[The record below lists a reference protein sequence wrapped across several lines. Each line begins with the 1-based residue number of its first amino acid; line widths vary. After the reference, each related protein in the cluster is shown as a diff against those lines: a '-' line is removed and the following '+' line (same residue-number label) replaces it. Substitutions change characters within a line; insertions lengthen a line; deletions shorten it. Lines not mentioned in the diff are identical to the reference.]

1 MSKSNYLENQWL
13 GNLFNNASLTYASDT
28 TFYVALHSS
37 DPGEAGTQD
46 TNEISYTGYA
56 RVGVARNSGGFTVTG
71 ATVVNTAQIQFPICT
86 GGSVTATHFSIGRL
100 ASGAGDI
107 LYKGALNSS
116 LAISNNVRPEFETG
130 VLTITE
136 S

>member
-1 MSKSNYLENQWL
+1 MSKSNYLENQFL
-13 GNLFNNASLTYASDT
+13 ANLFNNAALGYASDT

-56 RVGVARNSGGFTVTG
+56 RVGVARNSGGFTVSG
-71 ATVVNTAQIQFPICT
+71 ATVTNTAQVQFPICT
-86 GGSVTATHFSIGRL
+86 GGTATATHFSIGRL

-107 LYKGALNSS
+107 FYKGALNSS
-116 LAISNNVRPEFETG
+116 LAISNNVQPQFAATA
-130 VLTITE
+130 LSITE
-136 S
+136 D

>member
-1 MSKSNYLENQWL
+1 MSKSNYLENQFL
-13 GNLFNNASLTYASDT
+13 ANLFNNSALGYASDT

-56 RVGVARNSGGFTVTG
+56 RVGIARNSGGFTVTG
-71 ATVVNTAQIQFPICT
+71 ANVVNAAQVQFPICT
-86 GGSVTATHFSIGRL
+86 GSSATATHFSIGRQ

-107 LYKGALNSS
+107 FYKGALNSS
-116 LAISNNVRPEFETG
+116 LAISNNVQPQFAASA
-130 VLTITE
+130 LSITE
-136 S
+136 D